1 MKDDGVI
8 LAGGGVRTTAGA
20 ASEEAYL
27 IGNRLRAEKSRA
39 VPGQ

>member
-8 LAGGGVRTTAGA
+8 LGEGVRTTAGA